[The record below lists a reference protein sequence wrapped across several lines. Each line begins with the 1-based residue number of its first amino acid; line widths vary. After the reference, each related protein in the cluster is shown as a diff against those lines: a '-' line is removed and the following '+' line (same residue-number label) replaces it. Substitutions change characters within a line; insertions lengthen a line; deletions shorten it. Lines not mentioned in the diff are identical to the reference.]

1 MEHIVKME
9 SNHGKM
15 RPYKSIYD
23 EILAKAT
30 SSQYGYTDEQVKSV
44 LGNMYQKYASCFSD
58 VKSYYKVWLVED
70 WIWISLCTQHLQTTF
85 YLDANPFAVP
95 KEHGTHL
102 LSDDTRE
109 EADCK
114 LTLVRY
120 AAFMGCAASDSAS
133 AFCNRSYRGETNL
146 VAAQQRANDT
156 VVDTGSEMEAEPTL
170 TLNNSFQRKR
180 SMPINEGPR
189 KKVKTEKSM

>member
-1 MEHIVKME
+1 
-9 SNHGKM
+9 M

-44 LGNMYQKYASCFSD
+44 LEEMHQRYVSCFGNVES
-58 VKSYYKVWLVED
+58 SYKAWLVED
-70 WIWISLCTQHLQTTF
+70 WIWICLF
-85 YLDANPFAVP
+85 P
-95 KEHGTHL
+95 KEHRPHL

-109 EADCK
+109 EAECK

-120 AAFMGCAASDSAS
+120 AAFMGCAANDSAPVL
-133 AFCNRSYRGETNL
+133 CNRSYEGEANL
-146 VAAQQRANDT
+146 VAAQQWESDT

-170 TLNNSFQRKR
+170 ASNDNFQRKR
-180 SMPINEGPR
+180 SMPINEGAR